1 LKNDT
6 EFTPTWS
13 NIEYWYPAEILE
25 VLKKYWAGQ
34 KNLEQDL
41 YALII
46 QAALV
51 RVSKQFSYAEHKT
64 PKLFKSKFKKEFMAN
79 LLTKNWKAELDHTIT
94 SISIDILNAINQFIV
109 QTKKTTQEILY
120 FGGVDSANFQPDIN
134 IQIDCVITSP
144 PYLQAQEY
152 IRTVK
157 MDLYWLGY
165 DENQVKG
172 ISKLEIPYRKAD
184 SIIETQ
190 TLNEI
195 RNVLKVKKLI
205 DVLDSYFCYTIK
217 ALERS
222 TQNLKREG
230 YACIFVGNPKVDGIE
245 VQTWKIIHEYFADK
259 GFTLKAI
266 YEDKIKTR
274 QLFGSRNNKNPEG
287 MKSEYLLVLQK

>member
-1 LKNDT
+1 
-6 EFTPTWS
+6 
-13 NIEYWYPAEILE
+13 LE

-41 YALII
+41 YAMII
-46 QAALV
+46 ALV

-79 LLTKNWKAELDHTIT
+79 LLTKNWKTELDHTIT

-172 ISKLEIPYRKAD
+172 ISKFEIPYRKAD

-217 ALERS
+217 ALENA
-222 TQNLKREG
+222 TQNLRRG
-230 YACIFVGNPKVDGIE
+230 GFACIFVANPKVDGIE